1 MLLLRRMVGA
11 TAHPSTMYGQSSV
24 GDKGGETVLD
34 VAVVYTTLYCTIT
47 TAVAICVL
55 CASVSYMYC
64 MGRHVHVYNI

>member
-34 VAVVYTTLYCTIT
+34 VAVVY
-47 TAVAICVL
+47 VL
-55 CASVSYMYC
+55 CASVSYC
-64 MGRHVHVYNI
+64 MGLVLTKIYELVIFIVHCRYVNLN

>member
-47 TAVAICVL
+47 
-55 CASVSYMYC
+55 SYLRIMC
-64 MGRHVHVYNI
+64 